1 MTETL
6 SWIHFGD
13 LHISNEGE
21 QNHVDFLRLIA
32 EANRYMRG
40 DIAFALLP
48 GDNADDAEADQ
59 YEVVKKAVSLC
70 EFPVEAI
77 TGDHDKAGG
86 NLRLFEDCFPEPL
99 PRSFTRGGYH
109 FVFLNSVAHWQPPRF
124 GLGAGQMEWLRDDLA
139 AAYQSNQMI
148 TVFMHA
154 YPSEHEEAT
163 ELATLFRERGVSLV
177 EMGHTH
183 YNKLA
188 NDGRTVYAATRSTG
202 QIEEGPVG
210 FSVTTLD
217 AGVISW
223 KFKPVSEWPLVVIT
237 SPGDRRL
244 IVDAANPGQVVRGR
258 VRVGARMWGER
269 IEHVTMAID
278 GNPVQSLNATGGCT
292 WATEWDSTRVGDGT
306 HVLSVTATT
315 AASQTTDSISI
326 LVNQRGAYTRPV
338 SRALDYENALGEW
351 PEKHILGTL
360 LGPNENGRHWPSR
373 NERKHAT
380 R

>member
-1 MTETL
+1 MTEAL

-21 QNHVDFLRLIA
+21 QNHSDFLRLIT

-40 DIAFALLP
+40 DIAFGLLP
-48 GDNADDAEADQ
+48 GDNADDAEADE
-59 YEVVKKAVSLC
+59 YDVLKKAVSLC

-86 NLRLFEDCFPEPL
+86 DLRLFEGCFPESL
-99 PRSFTRGGYH
+99 PRSFTRGRYH

-124 GLGAGQMEWLRDDLA
+124 GLGAEQMEWLRDDLA
-139 AAYQSNQMI
+139 AALRGSQMI

-154 YPSEHEEAT
+154 YPSEHEEAS

-183 YNKLA
+183 YNELA
-188 NDGRTVYAATRSTG
+188 NGGRKVYAATRSTG

-223 KFKPVSEWPLVVIT
+223 KFKPVSEWPPVVIT

-244 IVDAANPGQVVRGR
+244 IVDAANPAQVVRGR
-258 VRVGARMWGER
+258 VRVGARISAER

-292 WATEWDSTRVGDGT
+292 WATEWDSARAGDGT
-306 HVLSVTATT
+306 HVLSVTAT
-315 AASQTTDSISI
+315 AVASQITDSISI
-326 LVNQRGAYTRPV
+326 LVNQRGAYTPPFRH
-338 SRALDYENALGEW
+338 ALDYENALGEW
-351 PEKHILGTL
+351 PDKHILGTQ

-373 NERKHAT
+373 RERKQAT